1 MGFIFGPKV
10 VRRSKKA
17 GKVYLVG
24 AGPGDPKLLTL
35 KAVEV
40 LASSDV
46 VIYDHLVN
54 PEILGHVRRGAELIY
69 AGKHPGSCSLSQ
81 DQINRL
87 MIDRAVRGQNVARLK
102 GGDPLIFGRG
112 GEELEALAEAG
123 LQWEIIPGVSSG
135 IASAAYAGIPLTHR
149 DHSSSVA
156 FVTGHDGCGKRRQ
169 PVNWNSM
176 AGAADTLVIFMCAA
190 TIAKIARELQAAG
203 LAPDTPV
210 AIIRWCT
217 YREQQVYHGSLEEAA
232 ELGPDSIR
240 PPAIA
245 IIGQVVRLREKL
257 RWFGNPALEA
267 PLKALIKT
275 AQAEMVEV

>member
-1 MGFIFGPKV
+1 MAK
-10 VRRSKKA
+10 RSKKA

-35 KAVEV
+35 RAIEA

-54 PEILGHVRRGAELIY
+54 PEILAHARRGAELIY
-69 AGKHPGSCSLSQ
+69 AGKRAGSCSLAQ
-81 DQINRL
+81 EQINQL
-87 MIDRAVRGQNVARLK
+87 MIDRARRGQTVARLK

-123 LQWEIIPGVSSG
+123 LEWEIIPGVSSG

-156 FVTGHDGCGKRRQ
+156 FVTGHDSCGKRRQ
-169 PVNWNSM
+169 PVNWNSI
-176 AGAADTLVIFMCAA
+176 ARAADTLVIFMCAA
-190 TIAKIARELQAAG
+190 TIARIARELQAAG
-203 LAPDTPV
+203 LAHDTPV
-210 AIIRWCT
+210 AIIRWCS
-217 YREQQVYHGSLEEAA
+217 YQEQEVYYGSLEEAA

-257 RWFGNPALEA
+257 RWFGNPALEI
-267 PLKALIKT
+267 PLRALIGN
-275 AQAEMVEV
+275 AQAEMVEAHVR